1 MFKVGLEDYTV
12 YGKHGAYQ
20 AEHAYEQPFI
30 VSIWVELVNNQFSD
44 ELSKTI
50 NYADL
55 QNVAHNVIAN
65 SPPIKLMET
74 MISKMFEEIS
84 HNKLVRKI
92 SIRIQKPEAKLPHQ
106 GGLAIV
112 EAEWPFE
119 QEN

>member
-1 MFKVGLEDYTV
+1 MFKVGLEDYIV
-12 YGKHGAYQ
+12 HGKHGAYQ
-20 AEHAYEQPFI
+20 SEHTYEQPFK
-30 VSIWVELVNNQFSD
+30 VSIWVELVHNQFND

-65 SPPIKLMET
+65 SPPIKLLET

-84 HNKLVRKI
+84 QNKLVRKI
-92 SIRIQKPEAKLPHQ
+92 LIRIQKPEAKLPHQ

-119 QEN
+119 Q

>member
-74 MISKMFEEIS
+74 MISKMFGKS
-84 HNKLVRKI
+84 LKI
-92 SIRIQKPEAKLPHQ
+92 NLSARYQFEFRSQKPNSLIKVGSQ
-106 GGLAIV
+106 
-112 EAEWPFE
+112 
-119 QEN
+119 